1 MVCWSFTLKY
11 IFTVIPVVAAF
22 IGHWYLS
29 LFCQTF
35 FLHRYSA
42 HKMFTMTKF
51 WERFFY
57 MLTYLSQGSSY
68 LSPRAYAVLHRM
80 HHAFSDTPRDPHS
93 PHHTKNVFTM
103 MWKTK
108 DIYNAVLHRTSGVEK
123 QFDRNYPV
131 WEMVERVGDSP
142 VSRLLWGGLYILF
155 YLFAYLYLDMHWAF
169 FFLLPI
175 HFLMGPIH
183 GAIVNWSGHKY
194 GYANF
199 DNHDKSKNSLMLDF
213 LMMGELFQNNHHK
226 QPNSANFGA
235 KWFEIDPTYPVI
247 KLLHKLN
254 IIQLRPATQK
264 AQAQVELG
272 HDRLVE
278 VPA

>member
-1 MVCWSFTLKY
+1 MVIILIAF
-11 IFTVIPVVAAF
+11 VV
-22 IGHWYLS
+22 HWYVS

-42 HKMFTMTKF
+42 HKMFTMSKV
-51 WERFFY
+51 WERFFFF
-57 MLTYLSQGSSY
+57 LTYVSQGSSY

-80 HHAFSDTPRDPHS
+80 HHAFSDTPKDPHS

-108 DIYNAVLHRTSGVEK
+108 DIYNAVLNRVRPIEAK
-123 QFDRNYPV
+123 FDRNYPE
-131 WEMVERVGDSP
+131 WYALEKVGDSWI
-142 VSRLLWGGLYILF
+142 SRVAWGTAYSLF
-155 YLFAYLYLDMHWAF
+155 YIFAFIYLDMHWAF

-199 DNHDKSKNSLMLDF
+199 DNHDKSKNSLFFDW

-226 QPNSANFGA
+226 RPNAANFGA
-235 KWFEIDPTYPVI
+235 KWWELDPTYPVI
-247 KLLHKLN
+247 KFLAWTG
-254 IIQLRPATQK
+254 IIKMRPAKVTS
-264 AQAQVELG
+264 AEFETG

-278 VPA
+278 KSEQISA